1 LQAVITIFTGI
12 IEETGTISRIKRG
25 SNSCSISINCSKVVD
40 DVRLGDSIAVNGV
53 CLTVVEYSKNHFTA
67 DVMPET
73 FAKTTLN
80 TLAMGSLVNLER
92 ALRVGDRLG
101 GHMVQGHVDGIGTIL
116 ERQTYDIAVIFR
128 IAASPE
134 IIKYIVA
141 KGSITIDGI
150 SLTVVEVL
158 KDSFTVS
165 LIPHTAMITTLG
177 QKQPGDRVN
186 LETDIIAR
194 YVERFLAEPERPAQG
209 KVDVRLLAEH
219 GFL

>member
-1 LQAVITIFTGI
+1 MVIIIFTGI
-12 IEETGTISRIKRG
+12 IEETGNVNRIERG
-25 SNSCSISINCSKVVD
+25 GKSCRINIKCLKVLD
-40 DVRLGDSIAVNGV
+40 DVKLGDSIAVNGV
-53 CLTVVEYSKNHFTA
+53 CLTVVDFSKNHFTA

-73 FAKTTLN
+73 FEHTTLKSLN
-80 TLAMGSLVNLER
+80 AGSRVNLER

-116 ERQTYDIAVIFR
+116 ERQEFDIAVIFR
-128 IAASPE
+128 IQAPKD
-134 IIKYIVA
+134 ILKYIAA

-150 SLTVVEVL
+150 SLTVVKVFN
-158 KDSFTVS
+158 DSFTVS

-177 QKQPGDRVN
+177 QKGTGDFVN

-194 YVERFLAEPERPAQG
+194 YAERLVKAGEAAADT
-209 KVDVRLLAEH
+209 KINMKLLAEN